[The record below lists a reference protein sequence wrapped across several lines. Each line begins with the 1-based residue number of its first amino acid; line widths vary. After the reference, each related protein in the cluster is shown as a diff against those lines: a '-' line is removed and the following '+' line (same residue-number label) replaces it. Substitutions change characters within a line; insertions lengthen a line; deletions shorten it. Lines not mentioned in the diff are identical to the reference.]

1 MGRRTA
7 DDCWSRFAL
16 YWGSSVQC
24 TQEGGREGG
33 GGQGVVDALVKCCI
47 CICSTG
53 SSLHACKAFGNNL

>member
-24 TQEGGREGG
+24 TQEGGREGEE
-33 GGQGVVDALVKCCI
+33 DREWWM
-47 CICSTG
+47 
-53 SSLHACKAFGNNL
+53 H